1 MNCKNVAIF
10 ASGAAFGAIA
20 FVSITMA
27 TVVVLTSK
35 YADDPDNPF
44 MVRDG
49 EVVVKDETETNT
61 EEGTE
66 NGS

>member
-27 TVVVLTSK
+27 TVVILTSK
-35 YADDPDNPF
+35 YDDPDNPF
-44 MVRDG
+44 TVRDG